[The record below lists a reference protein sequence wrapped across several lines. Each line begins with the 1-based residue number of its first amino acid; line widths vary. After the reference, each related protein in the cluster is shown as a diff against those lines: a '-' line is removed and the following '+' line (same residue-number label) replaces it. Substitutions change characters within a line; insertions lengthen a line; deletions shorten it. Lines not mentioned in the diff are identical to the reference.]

1 MMIAGTT
8 ITRRFLSDP
17 GHGWLRV
24 PHSDLDALGIR
35 DKITMFS
42 YYNDRFAY
50 LEEDCD
56 LSTYMIALREA
67 GVKINI
73 AHSTSN
79 SPSHIRRM
87 NRFAGVDFDNFWVDN
102 D

>member
-8 ITRRFLSDP
+8 ITRAFFSDP

-35 DKITMFS
+35 DKITKYS
-42 YYNDRFAY
+42 YYSDRFAY

-56 LSTYMIALREA
+56 LTTYMIALREA

-73 AHSTSN
+73 RHSTSN
-79 SPSHIRRM
+79 SLSHIRRM
-87 NRFAGVDFDNFWVDN
+87 KNFEGVTDFDKFWED
-102 D
+102 